1 LSELITESG
10 RCVACGL
17 CLPHCPTYRK
27 TLSEADSPRGR
38 IALMQGV
45 LEGRLPANE
54 RLLAHLDL
62 CLSCRACEA
71 VCPNNVPYGR
81 LIAGM
86 RGVLEKTRRQS
97 PWRRLARMVL
107 VDGVVT
113 KPAMLR
119 LASGMVRAWQASGLQ
134 ALTGKFSGLRRF
146 GLVRIAVQLPPMKLQ
161 PLWKAVYPPVGKA
174 RGEVGLFLG
183 CVARV
188 SDVETLSASI
198 FVLNKL
204 GYRVHLPPGQSCC
217 GAMHE
222 SLGELEKA
230 CSFEQ
235 GNIDAFAGLEL
246 DAVISTATGC
256 GAALKSYPPVFA
268 DRVMDI
274 SEFLA
279 GVRGW
284 EGITIAPLAE
294 KVAVHEPCSMRNVL
308 YCHSQPYDL
317 LRRIPDA
324 TIEPLAGNDQCCGAA
339 GTYFLSQPKM
349 AEALLADKT
358 DAIKA
363 SGARFLVTSNF
374 GCAMHMAG
382 GLREAGVEIEVVHPI
397 TLLARQ
403 MGFDD
408 DRNR

>member
-1 LSELITESG
+1 MSELIAESG

-38 IALMQGV
+38 IMLMQGV
-45 LEGRLPANE
+45 LEGRLAVNE
-54 RLLAHLDL
+54 RFLAHIDL
-62 CLSCRACEA
+62 CLGCRACEA

-81 LIAGM
+81 LVAGM
-86 RGVLEKTRRQS
+86 RGVIGRTRRRS
-97 PWRRLARMVL
+97 LWRRLLRSVL

-119 LASGMVRAWQASGLQ
+119 LVSGIVRIWQALGLQ
-134 ALTGKFSGLRRF
+134 ALAGKFSGLRRF
-146 GLVRIAVQLPPMKLQ
+146 GLTRIAVQLSPMKAQ
-161 PLWKAVYPPVGKA
+161 PRWKAVYLPVGEV

-204 GYRVHLPPGQSCC
+204 GYRVYVPSDQSCC

-222 SLGELEKA
+222 NLGEAEKA
-230 CSFEQ
+230 CNFERK
-235 GNIDAFAGLEL
+235 NIDAFAGLNL
-246 DAVISTATGC
+246 DAIISTASGC
-256 GAALKSYPPVFA
+256 GATLKVYPPAFA
-268 DRVMDI
+268 GKVMDI

-279 GVRGW
+279 GAQGW
-284 EGITIAPLAE
+284 EGAAIAPLAA

-308 YCHSQPYDL
+308 RCANRPYDL
-317 LRRIPDA
+317 LRRIPSVLV
-324 TIEPLAGNDQCCGAA
+324 EPLAGNDQCCGAA

-349 AEALLADKT
+349 AESLLADKT
-358 DAIKA
+358 AAAKA
-363 SGARFLVTSNF
+363 SGARFLVSSNI

-382 GLREAGVEIEVVHPI
+382 GLREAGVEIKVVHPVA
-397 TLLARQ
+397 LLARQ
-403 MGFDD
+403 MGFEDSKA
-408 DRNR
+408 R